1 MKPCIKHFVLALFV
15 YILSASPGVA
25 ADTAS
30 CTLKPLPI
38 PPTPEKIPGYT
49 ELDTS
54 TGLHV
59 TGTSQKID
67 ISSYHLAVNGKVAH
81 PGSFTYNEL
90 RCMERVEAKPVLVCP
105 GFFVDTATWAGVP
118 LRSILDKVGVKPDAK
133 EIRLKGGDNYYVT
146 IPIELARKAENFLAY
161 EWEGKALPVLH
172 GFPLRA
178 VFPDEEG
185 NRWVKWL
192 MTIEV
197 Q

>member
-1 MKPCIKHFVLALFV
+1 MRPCIKYFALTLIAC
-15 YILSASPGVA
+15 ILSANLGFA
-25 ADTAS
+25 ADTAP

-59 TGTSQKID
+59 TGTLPRID
-67 ISSYHLAVNGKVAH
+67 INSYRLTVTGKVAH
-81 PGSFTYNEL
+81 PGSYTYNEL
-90 RCMERVEAKPVLVCP
+90 RCMERVEARPALVCP

-146 IPIELARKAENFLAY
+146 VPVEVARKTENFLAY
-161 EWEGKALPVLH
+161 EWEGNALPLLH